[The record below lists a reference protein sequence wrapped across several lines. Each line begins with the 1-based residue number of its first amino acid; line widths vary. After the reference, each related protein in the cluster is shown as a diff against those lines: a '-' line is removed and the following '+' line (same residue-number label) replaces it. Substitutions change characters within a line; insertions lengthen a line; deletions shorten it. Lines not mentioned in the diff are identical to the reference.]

1 MHAPVD
7 LNQLSEAQLR
17 QMAAQMLTRLNEQ
30 DAQLI
35 ERDEAIRRYRIRNEQ
50 LTHEIALLKRHRFG
64 KRSEGIN
71 RQQYNLLE
79 DLVDEDTAAIEQ
91 ELERLAEGCRPPQT
105 QPRTPK
111 RRPLPPQLPR
121 TEIHHEPEST
131 TCACGCQLTRIGED
145 ISEKL
150 DYEPGRFSVERHIRG
165 KWACRQCETVT
176 QAPVPPHV
184 IDKGIPTTNL
194 LAQVL
199 ISKYADHQPLYRQEQ
214 IYARAGVE
222 LPRSTLADWVGR
234 CGVELTPLVECLRG
248 RLLEQPVLHA
258 DETPVP
264 MLSPGKKRTHRA
276 YVWAYAATRYAPIQ
290 GVVYDFHP
298 SRAGQASRDF
308 LSDWRGKLVCDDY
321 TGYKAGFASGITEV
335 GCWAHARRKF
345 HELLERNQSPIA
357 AKALTYIS
365 TLYDIERQAA
375 DLLPDGRRRLRET
388 QARPI
393 VDKLRDWLTG
403 QRSQLT
409 SGTRTAKAVDYA
421 LKRWAALIR
430 YLDDGHLPIDNNWVE
445 NQIRPWA
452 LGRSNWLFA
461 GSLRSG
467 QRAANVMTLI
477 QSAKINGLDPQAYLR
492 DVLARLPTARQS
504 DLDDLL
510 PHNWKP
516 PINV

>member
-1 MHAPVD
+1 MHLPVD

-30 DAQLI
+30 DAQLL

-91 ELERLAEGCRPPQT
+91 ELERLAERCRPAQT
-105 QPRTPK
+105 QPRSPK

-199 ISKYADHQPLYRQEQ
+199 ISKYADHQPLYLQEQ

-222 LPRSTLADWVGR
+222 LPRSTLA
-234 CGVELTPLVECLRG
+234 
-248 RLLEQPVLHA
+248 
-258 DETPVP
+258 
-264 MLSPGKKRTHRA
+264 
-276 YVWAYAATRYAPIQ
+276 
-290 GVVYDFHP
+290 
-298 SRAGQASRDF
+298 
-308 LSDWRGKLVCDDY
+308 
-321 TGYKAGFASGITEV
+321 TE
-335 GCWAHARRKF
+335 
-345 HELLERNQSPIA
+345 
-357 AKALTYIS
+357 
-365 TLYDIERQAA
+365 
-375 DLLPDGRRRLRET
+375 
-388 QARPI
+388 
-393 VDKLRDWLTG
+393 
-403 QRSQLT
+403 
-409 SGTRTAKAVDYA
+409 
-421 LKRWAALIR
+421 
-430 YLDDGHLPIDNNWVE
+430 
-445 NQIRPWA
+445 
-452 LGRSNWLFA
+452 
-461 GSLRSG
+461 
-467 QRAANVMTLI
+467 
-477 QSAKINGLDPQAYLR
+477 
-492 DVLARLPTARQS
+492 
-504 DLDDLL
+504 
-510 PHNWKP
+510 
-516 PINV
+516 